1 MIPDI
6 LGYDLKDGIDL
17 IKKSG
22 IDDRDI
28 FIKQY
33 ISPGGEN
40 KGNDTRILRVD
51 MKDGKIILIVSGF

>member
-28 FIKQY
+28 FIKKY
-33 ISPGGEN
+33 ISPGKEN
-40 KGNDTRILRVD
+40 AGNDTRILRVD
-51 MKDGKIILIVSGF
+51 MKDGKIILIVGGF